1 METGSKKE
9 LLTLRPSLLN
19 ALVPEL
25 TKKFLY
31 GLIVGAALLL
41 LYFILSFFKVNYL
54 PSSFQKTMLLLA
66 VVVAGFTFVPLLAKL
81 IILRNTFYHFYVD
94 HVISEFKFF
103 IVRRHSL
110 PYSQMVKMVVEISV
124 WDRLCR
130 AGDIAIFTAE
140 DKHPDVI
147 LKYIR
152 NPQKIEQSL
161 YRLMRRK
168 AASGGK

>member
-1 METGSKKE
+1 METESKKE

-25 TKKFLY
+25 SKNLFY
-31 GLIVGAALLL
+31 ALIVGVALLL
-41 LYFILSFFKVNYL
+41 LYFILSFFKVSFL
-54 PSSFQKTMLLLA
+54 PSSFQKVLLLLA
-66 VVVAGFTFVPLLAKL
+66 AVVAGLTFAPLLAKL
-81 IILRNTFYHFYVD
+81 IVLRNTFYHFYVD

-103 IVRRHSL
+103 VVRRFSV
-110 PYSQMVKMVVEISV
+110 PYSQIVNMVVEISI

-130 AGDIAIFTAE
+130 AGDIALFTAE
-140 DKHPDVI
+140 DKHPDFT

-161 YRLMRRK
+161 YRLMRKKTVPVRK
-168 AASGGK
+168 